1 LEPDEPQI
9 APPLFAVIYLP
20 CGMLGGYRAV
30 ALAYILST
38 HGVSVAAIAG
48 VAALALLPTT
58 WQFLV
63 GPLIDVSFSSR
74 TWYIVSASAS
84 AVCLGA
90 WAVVPLSPA
99 ALPVIAGLAFAGGVA
114 STFAWASAGALM
126 AHTTPARARGAAAGW
141 AQVANMAGAGLV
153 GGAALWVVAH
163 AGGVR
168 VASITLAAGCL
179 ACMAPVLHTRPV
191 QAVAGRLISK
201 SRLIGT
207 ELWEFARARRGAL
220 TLFLMLLPLDL
231 GAAMALLPTVAGR
244 WSASADLVALASGA
258 IGGLAF
264 APGCILGGY
273 LTVRLPHRP
282 LYVGLSLLFAAGEAA
297 MALAPHTPFAFGA
310 FILLNNLLLGAANGA
325 FTAVIFDCLGPR
337 SAATLGSILFS
348 LGQIPLL
355 LMTTLVGWA
364 SARGAD
370 AMLYAEAG
378 AAVLATILY
387 AAAAALWR
395 PARPQAASASAP
407 APATT

>member
-20 CGMLGGYRAV
+20 CGMLAGYRAI
-30 ALAYILST
+30 ALAYVLAT

-58 WQFLV
+58 WQFLI

-74 TWYIVSASAS
+74 TWYVVSAAAS
-84 AVCLGA
+84 ALCLGA
-90 WAVVPLSPA
+90 WAVVPLSPK
-99 ALPVIAGLAFAGGVA
+99 ALPLIAALAFAGGVA
-114 STFAWASAGALM
+114 ATFVWAAAGALM

-153 GGAALWVVAH
+153 GGAGLWVVAH

-168 VASITLAAGCL
+168 VASLALALACL
-179 ACMAPVLHTRPV
+179 ACMAPVLRTRPI
-191 QAVAGRLISK
+191 QAAGGRLIAK
-201 SRLIGT
+201 SRVIGA
-207 ELWEFARARRGAL
+207 ELWGFARARRGAL

-231 GAAMALLPTVAGR
+231 GAAMGLLPTVAGR
-244 WSASADLVALASGA
+244 WRASADLVALASGA
-258 IGGLAF
+258 VGGLAF
-264 APGCILGGY
+264 APGCVVGGY
-273 LTVRLPHRP
+273 LTVRFPHRP
-282 LYVGLSLLFAAGEAA
+282 LYVGLSLAFAAGEAA
-297 MALAPHTPFAFGA
+297 MALAPHTPYAFVA

-325 FTAVIFDCLGPR
+325 YTAVIFDCLGPR

-387 AAAAALWR
+387 AAAATAWR
-395 PARPQAASASAP
+395 PTRIQAPAAAP
-407 APATT
+407 APALT